1 MIPISSEINACVCD
15 ILEICGSQRP
25 KRRRPPQFV
34 AGSGYPRDSGAQAC
48 RPASGGM
55 VVPKH
60 IL

>member
-1 MIPISSEINACVCD
+1 MLVCD

-25 KRRRPPQFV
+25 KGRHPPQFV

-48 RPASGGM
+48 WPESGGM